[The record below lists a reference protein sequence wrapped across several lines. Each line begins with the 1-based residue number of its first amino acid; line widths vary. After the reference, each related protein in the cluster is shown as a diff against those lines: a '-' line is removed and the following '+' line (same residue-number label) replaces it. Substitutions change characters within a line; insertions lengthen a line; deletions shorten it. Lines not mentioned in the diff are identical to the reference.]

1 MNNTATNG
9 RTRSNMNA
17 SEIILDQRPWG
28 RACGLLICSAVML
41 IGIARQVAPAEIV
54 LRSVTASLISAVC
67 VRGLV
72 LVLQSM
78 ADTESD
84 EDPS

>member
-1 MNNTATNG
+1 MNI
-9 RTRSNMNA
+9 

-41 IGIARQVAPAEIV
+41 IGIVREVAPAEIV
-54 LRSVTASLISAVC
+54 LRAFTASMISAAC

-72 LVLQSM
+72 LVLQGM
-78 ADTESD
+78 ADSDPDSES
-84 EDPS
+84 S

>member
-1 MNNTATNG
+1 
-9 RTRSNMNA
+9 
-17 SEIILDQRPWG
+17 
-28 RACGLLICSAVML
+28 ML